1 MEKLTNGEYF
11 NTNNRNHV
19 FAVLSQRF
27 CLEPALAG
35 SEAIELADRSVA
47 HHMRLVT
54 GFSTNQALF
63 YTHTPSEPTLVLA
76 AISLLYKDKSERYP
90 ASLAK
95 LSHDMCS
102 AGLIEKGLLGE
113 LAARVLLLTARDYA
127 SSTNDFPFGFVKP
140 VPLLSVLEKL
150 FGKATWGGSDQ
161 GSFNAAFEGAYVNFS
176 HWITTRDPLPE
187 KPSK

>member
-1 MEKLTNGEYF
+1 MSASRSFKPLSISPNTGGLCMSVPYPSLSSCLFSSRWYAQLQQLPASTVLESAMEKLTNGEYF
-11 NTNNRNHV
+11 NPSNRNHV

-54 GFSTNQALF
+54 GFSTNQSLF

-76 AISLLYKDKSERYP
+76 AISLLYKDKSKRYP

-95 LSHDMCS
+95 LSRDMCS

-113 LAARVLLLTARDYA
+113 LAVRVLLLTARDHA
-127 SSTNDFPFGFVKP
+127 
-140 VPLLSVLEKL
+140 
-150 FGKATWGGSDQ
+150 
-161 GSFNAAFEGAYVNFS
+161 
-176 HWITTRDPLPE
+176 
-187 KPSK
+187 